1 MNETQ
6 APKDAETSRYQIT
19 DMEGVRWY
27 LKKLLEKD
35 SAMAAIKAEAE
46 QVAANYAAMVELIET
61 DKRGLEF
68 LYAAQVREVAKAEAE
83 KGKRKSVTTPYG
95 VLSFREQPARLE
107 LADRGTAADVA
118 VTLGMTTTAAD
129 LTAYRKHAEA
139 HFEATGEPLPGFEF
153 KPSEEKFSIRQ
164 SKAKETTGEAPESA

>member
-1 MNETQ
+1 MENTPT
-6 APKDAETSRYQIT
+6 PKDAETSRYQIT

-27 LKKLLEKD
+27 LKKLMEKD
-35 SAMAAIKAEAE
+35 RLAEAIKAEAE
-46 QVAANYAAMVELIET
+46 QVAANYAAMVAEIET

-107 LADRGTAADVA
+107 LADRRTAADVA
-118 VTLGMTTTAAD
+118 LTLGMTTTAAD

-153 KPSEEKFSIRQ
+153 KPSEERFSIRQ
-164 SKAKETTGEAPESA
+164 SKGKETTGEAPESA